1 MNKGPSETRISSVQ
15 QPLRAPKGV
24 PSHLMRQV
32 RNLSLAAIGLTGL
45 AAAHG
50 CNSDKLMPDDACLK
64 GSVLC
69 PGGTGATGGTNEGGT
84 GTGGHGTAGTGL
96 NEGGTAGAGG
106 NGTGGTGLNEGGTA
120 GAGGNGTGGTGLNEG
135 GTAGS
140 GGNGT
145 GGTGLNEGGT
155 AGTGGNGTGGS
166 GGENVG
172 GNGSGGEGGGQV
184 GDNCVNHYS
193 CEGELLCCNNVC
205 IEQSTQNCGNCGVT
219 CTGGTPFCIPSTMTC
234 EAGCYGIYS
243 DCGEGLCRNTDTD
256 PNHCGGCWNDC
267 GQGNS
272 CTNGHCVNN

>member
-84 GTGGHGTAGTGL
+84 NEGGNGTGANGAAGGGGE
-96 NEGGTAGAGG
+96 NQGGNGTAGAGG

-120 GAGGNGTGGTGLNEG
+120 GA
-135 GTAGS
+135 

-193 CEGELLCCNNVC
+193 CEGDLLCCNNVC
-205 IEQSTQNCGNCGVT
+205 IEQSTQNCGDCGVT

-234 EAGCYGIYS
+234 EAGCYGNYTA
-243 DCGEGLCRNTDTD
+243 CGNICRDTTVDNLNCSACGNVCD
-256 PNHCGGCWNDC
+256 PNETCI
-267 GQGNS
+267 NS
-272 CTNGHCVNN
+272 FCVPN